1 LIEKG
6 KFKHLIGL
14 KKNILSLNLEFYI
27 SKRLIAAKK
36 YKNSISAPII
46 KIGIISIAL
55 GIIVMLISIATGVGL
70 QKKIKEKIS
79 GFNGHIQI
87 VNFDSNQSLVSLVPI
102 SNNQTYIDE
111 IKKNPQVHH
120 IQTFAK
126 KAGIIKTDSDFEGVL
141 VKGVSSD
148 YDWSFFKHYLVEGQV
163 PEFGIEVSQDILI
176 SKTIAQKLQLKLG
189 EEVVIWFVRE
199 ELNKPPQI
207 RKFKIKGIYYTG
219 YPEFDNSFV
228 WIDLKHIQKLNK
240 WEDTEV
246 GGFEV
251 FINDFDQI
259 EKVGNEVYKLV
270 PTHMNS
276 TTILEQF
283 PLIFEWIALFDSN
296 IAAIITLMVLIAG
309 FNMIT
314 ALLVLILEQTRMI
327 GILKALGATNWQ
339 IRKIFMV
346 QATYLVMKGLFWGN
360 FIGIGMLLIQQYFGV
375 ITLNPETYYVD
386 TAPVYLNPLTIL
398 ILNLGVVILSYL
410 MLLLP
415 SYYITKITPVKAIRF
430 E

>member
-1 LIEKG
+1 M
-6 KFKHLIGL
+6 
-14 KKNILSLNLEFYI
+14 NLEFYI

-189 EEVVIWFVRE
+189 EEVVIWFVRVSCG
-199 ELNKPPQI
+199 L
-207 RKFKIKGIYYTG
+207 T
-219 YPEFDNSFV
+219 
-228 WIDLKHIQKLNK
+228 
-240 WEDTEV
+240 
-246 GGFEV
+246 
-251 FINDFDQI
+251 
-259 EKVGNEVYKLV
+259 
-270 PTHMNS
+270 
-276 TTILEQF
+276 
-283 PLIFEWIALFDSN
+283 SN
-296 IAAIITLMVLIAG
+296 IFKNLING
-309 FNMIT
+309 RIQR
-314 ALLVLILEQTRMI
+314 LVDLRCLS
-327 GILKALGATNWQ
+327 
-339 IRKIFMV
+339 
-346 QATYLVMKGLFWGN
+346 
-360 FIGIGMLLIQQYFGV
+360 
-375 ITLNPETYYVD
+375 
-386 TAPVYLNPLTIL
+386 TIL
-398 ILNLGVVILSYL
+398 I
-410 MLLLP
+410 
-415 SYYITKITPVKAIRF
+415 K
-430 E
+430 